1 MSWQHLNDKTPRARR
16 RYRCYLCGAAIEI
29 GEVYLRRTGVADCAM
44 VSAKMHIT
52 CEEKTREWDE
62 MDWETFLSGDLKEWV

>member
-1 MSWQHLNDKTPRARR
+1 M
-16 RYRCYLCGAAIEI
+16 CGAAIEI